1 MSERA
6 GAALSLGFVT
16 TFLLVVVALPIAVT
30 KNSSNKDLA
39 NKFIQFVKS
48 EPEQEV
54 FGQFGFR
61 PVDKQA
67 AAKFTKAYPV
77 RPGQFTINDKTIG
90 GWRAAD
96 KKWFDPSHGLMV
108 KIEQNVGGP
117 SA

>member
-1 MSERA
+1 MLIE
-6 GAALSLGFVT
+6 
-16 TFLLVVVALPIAVT
+16 LPIAVL

-61 PVDKQA
+61 PVNKQA
-67 AAKFTKAYPV
+67 AAKFAKQFPV
-77 RPGQFTINDKTIG
+77 RPGQFTINDKPIG

-96 KKWFDPSHGLMV
+96 KKWFDPTHGLMA

-117 SA
+117 TPA

>member
-1 MSERA
+1 MLIE
-6 GAALSLGFVT
+6 
-16 TFLLVVVALPIAVT
+16 LPIAVL
-30 KNSSNKDLA
+30 KGSSNKDLA

-48 EPEQEV
+48 EKEQEV

-67 AAKFTKAYPV
+67 AAKFAKQFPV

-96 KKWFDPSHGLMV
+96 KKWFDPSNGLMV
-108 KIEQNVGGP
+108 RIEQSVRGP